1 MLVLGAVVLGLVLIG
16 YGFHLLLT
24 WAEHKGYVYYLEKPA
39 RRPPSLGLLEQIY
52 KPEIEYVA
60 EEEAGQYVRGEDD
73 ESGEGDTPDEGGDGR
88 A

>member
-1 MLVLGAVVLGLVLIG
+1 MIVFAAIMISVVLVAYAI
-16 YGFHLLLT
+16 HRLLR
-24 WAEHKGYVYYLEKPA
+24 WAERRGYIYYLDKPT

-73 ESGEGDTPDEGGDGR
+73 ESGEGKRSGAT
-88 A
+88 